1 MSEGE
6 VVETLYGKS
15 CKYEVVKKPGGV
27 FTRAEFYIRK
37 DGKPHRGPYS
47 SLRAAVEAAE
57 KESGDKR

>member
-15 CKYEVVKKPGGV
+15 SKYEVVKKPGGM
-27 FTRAEFYIRK
+27 FSSAQFYVRK
-37 DGKPHRGPYS
+37 NGKPHRGPYN